1 MSYALFSMP
10 SALHLR
16 LNVRLSLRLIQYL
29 CSMIEIDDVLISDD
43 IVTKHFVCDLDA
55 CHGACC
61 WEGEWGAPL
70 LEEEPAII
78 KKVWKKVAPYL
89 TEESQEAVR
98 EQGYGTHFGEDKV
111 LGTPLI
117 KNGACAYLIWDGK
130 GIGKCAFEK
139 AFEDGKIDWPKPISC
154 HLYPIR
160 VKYLRNGTEAWNYD
174 KWKICSPACKLGKKL
189 TVPVY
194 KFLKNAIIRAK
205 GEEFYKQLEAC
216 ALALENEE

>member
-1 MSYALFSMP
+1 ML
-10 SALHLR
+10 SAH
-16 LNVRLSLRLIQYL
+16 YL
-29 CSMIEIDDVLISDD
+29 YPMIEIDDVLISDD
-43 IVTKHFVCDLDA
+43 IVTKNFVCDLDA
-55 CHGACC
+55 CLGACC

-89 TEESQEAVR
+89 SEESKEAVK
-98 EQGYGTHFGEDKV
+98 EQGFGTLFGENEV

-130 GIGKCAFEK
+130 GIGKCAFER
-139 AFEDGKIDWPKPISC
+139 AFEEGKIDWPKPISC

-160 VKYLRNGTEAWNYD
+160 VRRLNNGTEAWNYD
-174 KWKICSPACKLGKKL
+174 RWKICAPACKNGKKL
-189 TVPVY
+189 KVPVY

-216 ALALENEE
+216 ADAISP